1 MVEFAKMQ
9 GCGNDFIL
17 MHREDL
23 RWPVSLFAKMVCDR
37 KFGVGADGLLMLA
50 PSQKATV
57 RMVYY
62 NSDGSPAS
70 FCGNGIRCFARYVRD
85 QGFADSDQFTIE
97 SDAGIHKVRLISGGS
112 VSVEIGKPQFES
124 AEIPVLL
131 PGKQVLNRDYH
142 NKKISC
148 VKIGVPHTIWFVK
161 DCEEPDLVKE
171 AKLFEQNPDF
181 PDSTNFSAA
190 TILAP
195 DALAVRTCERGA
207 GLTLA
212 CGSGCCAA
220 VAVGQQ
226 MGLLRP
232 QVTVTTEG
240 GRVQVKRDAE
250 GVLWLTG
257 PAQWICRGRLCGE
270 LLARMQ
276 EKG

>member
-37 KFGVGADGLLMLA
+37 KFGVGADGLLMVA

-112 VSVEIGKPQFES
+112 VSVEIGKPQFEP

-171 AKLFEQNPDF
+171 AKIFEQNPDF

-232 QVTVTTEG
+232 QVTVITEG
-240 GRVQVKRDAE
+240 GRVQVKRDAA